1 MSCTNK
7 PMATSRWKKCPD
19 SGTKSNKP
27 DKKAISEKEAPRSTY
42 KVGKK
47 A

>member
-1 MSCTNK
+1 
-7 PMATSRWKKCPD
+7 MATSRWKKCPD